1 MFYSLTFSKMPFLN
15 AHTFIKMFHQKYHEL
30 IKQSLIF
37 TAKLYIDK
45 NLKRHSN
52 GKADDFLCDI
62 YHQSHLT
69 KKELYAATTELQVGG
84 VETVR
89 FHNTDALSQSQTN
102 KLVFQRACFRV
113 TRE

>member
-1 MFYSLTFSKMPFLN
+1 MLN
-15 AHTFIKMFHQKYHEL
+15 QKYHQI
-30 IKQSLIF
+30 IKQSIIL

-52 GKADDFLCDI
+52 GKPGNFLCDI

-89 FHNTDALSQSQTN
+89 TFMTPHKPTCFSL
-102 KLVFQRACFRV
+102 ACFRV
-113 TRE
+113 TRERAKKTVDLTRLCSALIQAKIEQHTA

>member
-1 MFYSLTFSKMPFLN
+1 MFD
-15 AHTFIKMFHQKYHEL
+15 QKYLEL
-30 IKQSLIF
+30 IKKSIF
-37 TAKLYIDK
+37 AAKLYIDK

-89 FHNTDALSQSQTN
+89 FHNPRQTN
-102 KLVFQRACFRV
+102 LFFSELVFESHAS
-113 TRE
+113 ELKKLLI